1 MKTFKYFSMMLAMLV
16 CCMGFI
22 SCDSDDDDNNAN
34 SIYGTWSQTNGN
46 GVFTLTFKSNG
57 TGTYINT
64 TSGETRTGAFEFDYD
79 ASNRTITIVS
89 KTEWAQVW
97 ITGDWYV
104 TITPSTLLL
113 RKSTYYYEFKRV

>member
-22 SCDSDDDDNNAN
+22 SCDSNDDDNNEN

-46 GVFTLTFKSNG
+46 DVFTLTFKSNG

-64 TSGETRTGAFEFDYD
+64 TSGETRTGAFEFDYN
-79 ASNRTITIVS
+79 ASKRTITIVS
-89 KTEWAQVW
+89 DTKWGKDNLM
-97 ITGDWYV
+97 GDWEV

-113 RKSTYYYEFKRV
+113 RYSIYYYKFNRV